1 MTSKALPVTV
11 PEGTIADEL
20 ANLSGDFSLEVAN
33 VEPDE
38 LWEYINK
45 ATDRVFGYG
54 MGTQE
59 LSALIRRGQY
69 GMDGVC
75 DWLERAVIKLARIFQ
90 MSMVATSHSIKISIL
105 SATRSLF
112 L

>member
-1 MTSKALPVTV
+1 MTSKALPVSV
-11 PEGTIADEL
+11 PEGTINDKL

-38 LWEYINK
+38 VWEYIK

-59 LSALIRRGQY
+59 LSALICRGQY

-75 DWLERAVIKLARIFQ
+75 SELLSSWAVR
-90 MSMVATSHSIKISIL
+90 
-105 SATRSLF
+105 LF
-112 L
+112 FWKVGLVG

>member
-1 MTSKALPVTV
+1 MFSPPGELQDLLTCLQMTSKALPVSV
-11 PEGTIADEL
+11 PEGTIDDEL

-38 LWEYINK
+38 VWEYINK

-59 LSALIRRGQY
+59 LSPWTVRR
-69 GMDGVC
+69 C
-75 DWLERAVIKLARIFQ
+75 L
-90 MSMVATSHSIKISIL
+90 
-105 SATRSLF
+105 
-112 L
+112 